1 MRQIGVAV
9 GNRVTGTS
17 QPLKTLRAR
26 DGIPD
31 WTEITTLLEEWQP
44 TQLVVGQPLNMDGS
58 ESELSHLA
66 AKFGRRLE
74 GRFQLPVAFMDE
86 RLSSF
91 EAKELLREQG
101 HKGDYREQPADSL
114 AAHLILQS
122 WLQLPDNQA

>member
-1 MRQIGVAV
+1 LRQIGVAV

-17 QPLKTLRAR
+17 QPLTTLRAR

-31 WTEITTLLEEWQP
+31 WTEIAALLEEWQA
-44 TQLVVGQPLNMDGS
+44 TQLLVGQPLNMDGS
-58 ESELSHLA
+58 ESELSRLA

-91 EAKELLREQG
+91 EAKEILREQG
-101 HKGDYREQPADSL
+101 HKGDYRKQPADSL

-122 WLQLPDNQA
+122 WLQQQDA